1 MRKVIFYLLIVSM
14 IFSFF
19 ACDKA
24 KGYKTKSGLILYTY
38 SDFDADSLTKAGSI
52 LKLRYTKK
60 VNDSIVEDNR
70 YSMPAYETVMPPFA
84 YPHEAGEV
92 YAMFHKGDS
101 IVLIQS
107 ADSLLKKALFYSIP
121 DYIKK
126 GDIITTNYKVL
137 DVFPNDSI
145 AKIDQNQE
153 FENVMTLNRKTGPS
167 RISNYLKTHNI
178 DATMSPDTIFIE
190 TIQTG
195 TGVKIDS
202 NDMISLKFKASTFG
216 GDSIIDN
223 LDTASTVTEYLV
235 GSGRMLQGVD
245 EGLMTLKKGAHARL
259 YVPAMKAFGASAPPG
274 SDKGFQDL
282 IFEVIIMDDDSLTTE

>member
-1 MRKVIFYLLIVSM
+1 MRKVIFYFLTLSM

-19 ACDKA
+19 ACNKA

-70 YSMPAYETVMPPFA
+70 YSMPSYETVMPPFA

-92 YAMFHKGDS
+92 YSMFHKGDS
-101 IVLIQS
+101 IILIQS

-126 GDIITTNYKVL
+126 GDVITTNYKVL

-145 AKIDQNQE
+145 AKIDQNIE
-153 FENVMTLNRKTGPS
+153 FKKVLALNRKTGPS
-167 RISNYLKTHNI
+167 RISNYLQSNNI
-178 DATMSPDTIFIE
+178 EATMSPDTIFIE
-190 TIQTG
+190 TIKVG
-195 TGVKIDS
+195 TGEDIKS
-202 NDMISLKFKASTFG
+202 NDLIHLRFKASTFG
-216 GDSIIDN
+216 GETIIDN
-223 LDTASTVTEYLV
+223 LDNSNEASEYLV
-235 GSGRMLQGVD
+235 GSGGMLQGVD
-245 EGLMTLKKGAHARL
+245 EGLVALKKGSHARL
-259 YVPAMKAFGASAPPG
+259 YVPAMKGFGESAPPG

-282 IFEVIIMDDDSLTTE
+282 IFEVMIMDNDSLTTE